1 MMRFWLFVTLM
12 AAFAGHAVAQPAYPT
27 RPIRLIVPFPPGAS
41 NDIVAR
47 AVAQKMSEALGQQAV
62 VDNRGGAGG
71 SIGSAILA
79 KAPADGY
86 TLMVTS
92 TSYVTNAAV
101 QSGLPF
107 DPVADVAGVAMIG
120 RGPMMVIV
128 ALSVPA
134 QTVQELIAFAKSKPG
149 AVNYASSGIGS
160 APHLVTE
167 LFMRQAGIEMV
178 HVPYKGLAQG
188 LTDMV
193 AGRAHVI
200 IASLPTVLS
209 HVKANRARGLAV
221 TGAQRSSFLPGVPTV
236 SESGVPGFTSELWW
250 GLFAPARTP
259 GPVIARLNSE
269 TRKLVAGTEMKQLL
283 ANAGAEPSDIS
294 AGEFTALVRKEI
306 AMWRKVA
313 QERGIKAE

>member
-1 MMRFWLFVTLM
+1 MRFWLCVTLM
-12 AAFAGHAVAQPAYPT
+12 AAFGGHAIAQSSYPT
-27 RPIRLIVPFPPGAS
+27 RPIRLVVPFPPGAS

-47 AVAQKMSEALGQQAV
+47 VVGQKLSEALGQQAV

-71 SIGSAILA
+71 SIGAAILA
-79 KAPADGY
+79 RAPADGY

-101 QSGLPF
+101 QTGLPF

-120 RGPMMVIV
+120 KGPMMVVV
-128 ALSVPA
+128 APSVPA
-134 QTVQELIAFAKSKPG
+134 QSVRELVAFAKSQPG
-149 AVNYASSGIGS
+149 GVNYASSGIGS

-167 LFMRQAGIEMV
+167 LFLRQAGIEMV

-221 TGAQRSSFLPGVPTV
+221 TSAQRSSFLPAVPTV

-259 GPVIARLNSE
+259 APVIARLNSE
-269 TRKLVAGTEMKQLL
+269 TRKLVVSSEMRQLL
-283 ANAGAEPSDIS
+283 ANAGAEPADIP
-294 AGEFTALVRKEI
+294 AGEFSALVKKEI